1 MRRICTGLS
10 LDEFRIVPVL
20 DEKDLWQS
28 LQYHLWWLCSFPFFF
43 ILCEWQYGHSSTA
56 LIVILRQ
63 SKKLITKSF
72 PNIQRPASE
81 GNCCINP
88 ESGLWIFSMQHQ
100 YSTTLGLFVISK
112 QHYCLSFSLLLKNN
126 LLRKKYVVSLSCD
139 WQSWLEISSLT
150 WESVRL

>member
-1 MRRICTGLS
+1 MFRSLPFARISFFMNADMSAGVTASTIFLPSMAALPHICGLYALCADFVS
-10 LDEFRIVPVL
+10 VL

-112 QHYCLSFSLLLKNN
+112 QHYCLSFS
-126 LLRKKYVVSLSCD
+126 KK
-139 WQSWLEISSLT
+139 
-150 WESVRL
+150 